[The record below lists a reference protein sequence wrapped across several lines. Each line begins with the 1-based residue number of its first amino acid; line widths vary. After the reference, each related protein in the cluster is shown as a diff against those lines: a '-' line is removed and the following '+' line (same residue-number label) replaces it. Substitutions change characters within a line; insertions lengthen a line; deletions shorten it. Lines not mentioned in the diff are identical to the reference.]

1 MKGIGDKWASDRNN
15 LSFYRT
21 FIISYMFS
29 IVYFCFMASN
39 ITWSEYL
46 FFQQRNNFDF
56 HITLEVSNPM
66 AIVYV
71 SNGSSM
77 FRPKAE
83 TSITSVLKRHKI
95 KYSKPFRRW
104 ILLSVDISNGGCL
117 SRTTGCLLLPFVKSR
132 LTFSYLKLKKNN
144 NKKIINNDDVRFVD
158 VRKELERLTVAMV
171 TTS

>member
-1 MKGIGDKWASDRNN
+1 
-15 LSFYRT
+15 
-21 FIISYMFS
+21 
-29 IVYFCFMASN
+29 MASN

-95 KYSKPFRRW
+95 KYSKPFRR
-104 ILLSVDISNGGCL
+104 
-117 SRTTGCLLLPFVKSR
+117 
-132 LTFSYLKLKKNN
+132 
-144 NKKIINNDDVRFVD
+144 
-158 VRKELERLTVAMV
+158 
-171 TTS
+171 